1 LLAEVRDRSRWL
13 VARCATHQPSARFA
27 VSSWAAPLGWTISPR
42 LATKILLADAAI
54 SGESAYEYQNLAE
67 TIAASALISVL
78 DDKESPR
85 AFWAPNW
92 TGL

>member
-1 LLAEVRDRSRWL
+1 
-13 VARCATHQPSARFA
+13 
-27 VSSWAAPLGWTISPR
+27 
-42 LATKILLADAAI
+42 LADAAI

-85 AFWAPNW
+85 AFWVPNW
-92 TGL
+92 TGR